1 MEWTGEIVIRHLAR
15 NLHHNLGM
23 NIMLIFQVCY
33 FHNWVAKY
41 IKFDRCQSTTGLPHI
56 LPSFIERQNFIS
68 PLCDCQPGSE
78 KLQLIFLPLELFLQ
92 NCTFLW
98 ERKSHQW
105 KISSS
110 GYSYESIFDHC
121 ETRFLHWHF
130 SMGYPTAHTELGEA
144 SLSQD
149 G

>member
-1 MEWTGEIVIRHLAR
+1 MEWTGEIVIRNLAR

-41 IKFDRCQSTTGLPHI
+41 IKFDRCQSTAGLPHI

-78 KLQLIFLPLELFLQ
+78 KLQLIFLSLELFLQ

-98 ERKSHQW
+98 ERKTHQW

-110 GYSYESIFDHC
+110 GYSYDIPVQDIHTKVSLTT

-130 SMGYPTAHTELGEA
+130 SMGYPILFMG
-144 SLSQD
+144 
-149 G
+149 